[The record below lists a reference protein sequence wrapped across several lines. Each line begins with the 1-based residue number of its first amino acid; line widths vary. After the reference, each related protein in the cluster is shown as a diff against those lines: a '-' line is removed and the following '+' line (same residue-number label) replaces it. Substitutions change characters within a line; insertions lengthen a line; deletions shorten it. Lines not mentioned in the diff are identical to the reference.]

1 MKCHHV
7 IRDTNCNEKE
17 INVAKNEMQSN
28 AKHKFKGFKEQGVG
42 RMVNQD
48 WLDKMINNEGDE
60 YGIG

>member
-7 IRDTNCNEKE
+7 TRDTNCNEKE
-17 INVAKNEMQSN
+17 TNVAKNEMQSN

-48 WLDKMINNEGDE
+48 
-60 YGIG
+60 